1 MNRLKKK
8 LNSEEF
14 FSEIQQTTV
23 LEDIEVPVDIGWRID
38 DHEKV
43 FNNCQFKDWVFENR
57 ANTLQFNDCTFNT
70 LQITLTKTTKKV
82 ILNNC
87 SAKNVELIGRQ
98 DTSMYRIELT
108 GDATNIEKFE
118 INGEFFCNKIILDGI
133 TGLRKTTM
141 QLNCSNIDVHNAR
154 GIEYLVVFG
163 EVKKQIDFKNCR
175 DMSFIVIRDMKTE
188 RIEISDSGNLNVNLE
203 SIDVKYI
210 NFNRCTSTS
219 IETTYLAADHLGLND
234 GSYETIRFYHDCN
247 FNFSASPI
255 TEKLT
260 INHLTFRAA
269 KPQKDR
275 ILKIEKAKI
284 KELLFEGLQNDAL
297 ILFLNC
303 EVSNVLRF
311 YQSNLGKFQFTN
323 VKVEESCRID
333 LLDSSI
339 IDVHFNSFR
348 WNRSYKLFEDFDAEI
363 LVRHDSQINFLHSL
377 RESYRQLK
385 ANYLKNGNKIEALE
399 FQRREMEIHFKIL
412 RQKRFHNW
420 HNLGNYLIVATNK
433 WFSDFGQNIWKPVVF
448 LLLSHL
454 IFSNLIFHNFQ
465 LGFNPTYVL
474 TELDYSNTFRAINL
488 YFQTLLPIHGT
499 SAKDMFGREISI
511 GGLWDFLDRI
521 LSSYFIFYFVS
532 ATRKYHQ

>member
-1 MNRLKKK
+1 MKK

-14 FSEIQQTTV
+14 FSAIQQLIV

-70 LQITLTKTTKKV
+70 LQITLTNITKKV
-82 ILNNC
+82 VLNNC
-87 SAKNVELIGRQ
+87 SAKKVELVGRQ

-108 GDATNIEKFE
+108 GDATKIEQFE
-118 INGEFFCNKIILDGI
+118 INGEFFCNKITLDGI

-141 QLNCSNIDVHNAR
+141 QLNCSTIDVHNTR

-175 DMSFIVIRDMKTE
+175 DMSFIVIRDMKCE
-188 RIEISDSGNLNVNLE
+188 RIEISESDNLDVNFE
-203 SIDVKYI
+203 MIDVKYI
-210 NFNRCTSTS
+210 NFNRCKSTS
-219 IETTYLAADHLGLND
+219 IETTYLTSDHFGLND

-247 FNFSASPI
+247 FNFSASHI
-255 TEKLT
+255 SEQLT
-260 INHLTFRAA
+260 IDKFVFQGA
-269 KPQKDR
+269 KPKKDR
-275 ILKIEKAKI
+275 TLKVEKAKI
-284 KELLFEGLQNDAL
+284 KELSFEGLQNDAL

-311 YQSNLGKFQFTN
+311 YQSNLGKFQFSN
-323 VKVEESCRID
+323 VKVDESCRID

-348 WNRSYKLFEDFDAEI
+348 WNKSYKLFEVFDPYI
-363 LVRHDSQINFLHSL
+363 LVRYNTQFSFLHSL

-399 FQRREMEIHFKIL
+399 FQRREMEMYLKIL
-412 RQKRFHNW
+412 SQKRFHSW
-420 HNLGNYLIVATNK
+420 RNLGNYLIVATNK
-433 WFSDFGQNIWKPVVF
+433 WFSDFGQNIWKPVIF

-454 IFSNLIFHNFQ
+454 IFANLIFHDFQ
-465 LGFNPTYVL
+465 IGFTPTYL
-474 TELDYSNTFRAINL
+474 LNDLDYSTTLKGINL

-499 SAKDMFGREISI
+499 SVKDMFGKEISI

-521 LSSYFIFYFVS
+521 FASYFIFYFVS

>member
-70 LQITLTKTTKKV
+70 LQITLTNTTKKV

-87 SAKNVELIGRQ
+87 SAKKVELIGRQ

-219 IETTYLAADHLGLND
+219 IETTYLTADHLGLND

-260 INHLTFRAA
+260 INQLTFRAA

-284 KELLFEGLQNDAL
+284 KELSFDGLQNDAL

-339 IDVHFNSFR
+339 SDVHFNSFR